1 MPYVLIADDD
11 ADFAEAVAT
20 VLREEHYETL
30 VTNDADAVQDLLRQ
44 RLPDALIL
52 DVMFPENPC
61 NGFELAR
68 EVAKAHPRLPVLL
81 LTAVNDH
88 FPLGFSEKDIDASWL
103 PVSAFLEKPI
113 DCRVLKE
120 RLRELLSRERC
131 GTQ

>member
-20 VLREEHYETL
+20 VLREENYETV
-30 VTNDADAVQDLLRQ
+30 VTNDADSVRDLLRQ

-68 EVAKAHPRLPVLL
+68 DIGKVYPGLPVLL
-81 LTAVNDH
+81 LTAVNDQ
-88 FPLGFSEKDIDASWL
+88 FPLGFSDKDIDPSWL

-113 DCRVLKE
+113 DFRVLKE
-120 RLRELLSRERC
+120 KLRELLSPERSRAR
-131 GTQ
+131 

>member
-20 VLREEHYETL
+20 VLREEKYETL
-30 VTNDADAVQDLLRQ
+30 VTNDAECVRGLLRQ

-68 EVAKAHPRLPVLL
+68 DIGKVYPRLPILL
-81 LTAVNDH
+81 LTAVNDQ
-88 FPLGFSEKDIDASWL
+88 FPLGFSDKDIDPSWL

-113 DCRVLKE
+113 DFRVLKE
-120 RLRELLSRERC
+120 KLRELLSPERC
-131 GTQ
+131 GSP